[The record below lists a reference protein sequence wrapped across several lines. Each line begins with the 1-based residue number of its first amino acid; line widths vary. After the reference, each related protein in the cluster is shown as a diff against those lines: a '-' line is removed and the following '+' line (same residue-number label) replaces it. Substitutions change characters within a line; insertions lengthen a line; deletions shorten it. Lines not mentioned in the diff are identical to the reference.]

1 MAEIQLQSI
10 SKRFGDVE
18 VIPGIDLTMPDG
30 QVTVLLG
37 PSGCGKSTL
46 LRIIAGL
53 ETPSGGEVLIGGRVM
68 NDVPPA
74 DRGCA
79 LVFQN
84 YALYPHKTVRQNLA
98 FPLRM
103 AKVDAAQQARSVDD
117 IARTLEL
124 TPLLERYP
132 RQLSGG
138 QRQRVAMGRAM
149 IRRPEVFLYD
159 EPLSNLD
166 LELRVKLRLE
176 IARMQRTLKATAV
189 YVTHDQTEAM
199 TLADQI
205 VVLRKGRIEQVGSP
219 LALYHAPAN
228 LFVAGF
234 IGTPRMNL
242 LKVDAAQRGEAGT
255 LLRMG
260 NVTLQVPQRL
270 NGEVAT
276 LGFRAEQLRIGQ
288 PAPGQVS
295 IALDGCE
302 TLAVEQLGDRAFCY
316 LSSSLGELVLLTPG
330 TQTDVPREL
339 MLSIA
344 PEALH
349 FFDGNEQ
356 ALVAE
361 GHSGNGGRVLEDG
374 SPAIPAATAPA

>member
-1 MAEIQLQSI
+1 MAEIELRGL
-10 SKRFGDVE
+10 SKRYGEVE
-18 VIPGIDLTMPDG
+18 VIPHLDLRIPDG

-46 LRIIAGL
+46 LRMIAGL
-53 ETPSGGEVLIGGRVM
+53 ETPSAGEVRIRDRVV

-103 AKVDAAQQARSVDD
+103 AGSSRDEQRQRVDA
-117 IARTLEL
+117 IAATLEL
-124 TPLLERYP
+124 QPLLDRYP

-149 IRRPEVFLYD
+149 IRNPEVFLYD

-166 LELRVKLRLE
+166 LELRVRLRLE
-176 IARMQRTLKATAV
+176 IARLQRRLKSTAV

-205 VVLRKGRIEQVGSP
+205 VVLRQGRIEQVGAP
-219 LALYHAPAN
+219 LALYRSPAN

-234 IGTPRMNL
+234 IGTPRINL
-242 LKVDAAQRGEAGT
+242 FEVDAVREAAEGT
-255 LLRMG
+255 LL
-260 NVTLQVPQRL
+260 TLGP
-270 NGEVAT
+270 AT
-276 LGFRAEQLRIGQ
+276 LRVPRRFDTPPRTVGFRPEQARLSVAG
-288 PAPGQVS
+288 PGQVGLTLS
-295 IALDGCE
+295 ACE
-302 TLAVEQLGDRAFCY
+302 TVAVEQLGDRAYAY
-316 LSSSLGELVLLTPG
+316 LHCDLGEVVLLAPGATPRLQG
-330 TQTDVPREL
+330 TLEIAL
-339 MLSIA
+339 A
-344 PEALH
+344 PEALLY
-349 FFDGNEQ
+349 FGADE
-356 ALVAE
+356 A
-361 GHSGNGGRVLEDG
+361 
-374 SPAIPAATAPA
+374 AIA

>member
-1 MAEIQLQSI
+1 MAEIQLRSI
-10 SKRFGDVE
+10 SKRFGEVE
-18 VIPGIDLTMPDG
+18 VIPGLDLVMPDG

-46 LRIIAGL
+46 LRMIAGL
-53 ETPSGGEVLIGGRVM
+53 ETPSGGEVRIDGKRM
-68 NDVPPA
+68 NEVPPA
-74 DRGCA
+74 ERGCA

-103 AKVDAAQQARSVDD
+103 AKVAAAAQKESVER
-117 IARTLEL
+117 IAKTLEL

-149 IRRPEVFLYD
+149 IRQPEVFLYD

-166 LELRVKLRLE
+166 LELRVRLRLE
-176 IARMQRTLKATAV
+176 IARMQRQLKATAV

-205 VVLRKGRIEQVGSP
+205 VVLRRGRIEQVGSP
-219 LALYHAPAN
+219 LALYRTPAN

-242 LKVDAAQRGEAGT
+242 FPIEAAAAVAGGTRLRLGET
-255 LLRMG
+255 VLDVPLR
-260 NVTLQVPQRL
+260 LPADI
-270 NGEVAT
+270 AT
-276 LGFRAEQLRIGQ
+276 LGFRAEQARIGE
-288 PAPGQVS
+288 PGPGEV
-295 IALDGCE
+295 ALALRGCE
-302 TLAVEQLGDRAFCY
+302 TQAVEQLGDRAFVY
-316 LSSSLGELVLLTPG
+316 LQSTLGPLVLLAPG
-330 TQTDVPREL
+330 DGPALEGTLRLALDP
-339 MLSIA
+339 S
-344 PEALH
+344 ALH
-349 FFDGNEQ
+349 FFDAREQ
-356 ALVAE
+356 AVAAE
-361 GHSGNGGRVLEDG
+361 TLH
-374 SPAIPAATAPA
+374 P

>member
-1 MAEIQLQSI
+1 MADIHLHSI

-18 VIPGIDLTMPDG
+18 VIPGLDLAIPHG
-30 QVTVLLG
+30 KFTVLLG

-46 LRIIAGL
+46 LRMIAGL
-53 ETPSGGEVLIGGRVM
+53 ETPSGGEVRIGGRVV

-74 DRGCA
+74 ERGCA

-103 AKVDAAQQARSVDD
+103 AKMPSREQDDRVAEIAQV
-117 IARTLEL
+117 LEL
-124 TPLLERYP
+124 APLLDRYP

-166 LELRVKLRLE
+166 LELRVRLRLE
-176 IARMQRTLKATAV
+176 IARTQRALGATAV

-219 LALYHAPAN
+219 LDLYRRPAN

-234 IGTPRMNL
+234 IGTPRINL
-242 LKVDAAQRGEAGT
+242 FKVDRCEPKGEGTRLVVAG
-255 LLRMG
+255 LSLM
-260 NVTLQVPQRL
+260 VPR
-270 NGEVAT
+270 NFDKAPAT
-276 LGFRAEQLRIGQ
+276 LGFRPEQVRLGAAG
-288 PAPGQVS
+288 PSEVEFG
-295 IALDGCE
+295 LTGCE
-302 TLAVEQLGDRAFCY
+302 TQAVEHLGDRAYCY
-316 LSSSLGELVLLTPG
+316 LRSAQGELVVLAPDAQERLQG
-330 TQTDVPREL
+330 TLRV
-339 MLSIA
+339 A
-344 PEALH
+344 VNAGALH
-349 FFDGNEQ
+349 FFDDQEQ
-356 ALVAE
+356 AI
-361 GHSGNGGRVLEDG
+361 H
-374 SPAIPAATAPA
+374 

>member
-1 MAEIQLQSI
+1 MAGIELRGIV
-10 SKRFGDVE
+10 KRFGEVE
-18 VIPGIDLTMPDG
+18 VIPKLDLDIRDG
-30 QVTVLLG
+30 KITVLLG

-53 ETPSGGEVLIGGRVM
+53 ESPTEGDVAIGGRAV

-84 YALYPHKTVRQNLA
+84 YALYPHKTVRNNLA

-103 AKVDAAQQARSVDD
+103 AKVPVAEQASRVDD
-117 IARTLEL
+117 IARLLEL

-149 IRRPEVFLYD
+149 IRKPEVFLYD

-166 LELRVKLRLE
+166 LELRVRLRLE
-176 IARMQRTLKATAV
+176 IARMQHALGATTV

-205 VVLRKGRIEQVGSP
+205 VVLRRGRIEQVGAP
-219 LALYHAPAN
+219 LELYRHPAN

-234 IGTPRMNL
+234 IGTPKMNFFAVEKQDDDETGSTIRL
-242 LKVDAAQRGEAGT
+242 AGQVLKLAR
-255 LLRMG
+255 
-260 NVTLQVPQRL
+260 RL
-270 NGEVAT
+270 PVRAKT
-276 LGFRAEQLRIGQ
+276 MGFRPERARIG
-288 PAPGQVS
+288 GGS
-295 IALDGCE
+295 SGELGLDVKNCE
-302 TLAVEQLGDRAFCY
+302 TQAIEHLGDRAYAY
-316 LSSSLGELVLLTPG
+316 LRCSLGELVVITPDADAPIAG
-330 TQTDVPREL
+330 DVRL
-339 MLSIA
+339 ALD
-344 PEALH
+344 EASLH
-349 FFDGNEQ
+349 FFDDE
-356 ALVAE
+356 E
-361 GHSGNGGRVLEDG
+361 R
-374 SPAIPAATAPA
+374 AIHR